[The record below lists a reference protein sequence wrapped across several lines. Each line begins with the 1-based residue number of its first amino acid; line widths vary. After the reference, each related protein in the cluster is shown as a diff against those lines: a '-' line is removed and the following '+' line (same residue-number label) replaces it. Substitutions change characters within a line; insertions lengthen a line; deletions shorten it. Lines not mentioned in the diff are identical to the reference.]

1 MIEFIDTSKKYKVN
15 KQEIHAL
22 DHINLKV
29 NKGDIFG
36 VIGFSGAGKSTLIR
50 TVNLLEV
57 PTEGKVIVD
66 GKELTK
72 LTKKQIREEKKNIGM
87 IFQHFNLLH
96 SKTVFDNV
104 AMPLTISGVNKKE
117 IKKRVD
123 EVLQFVGIEDKANV
137 FIDQLSGGQ
146 KQRVGI
152 ARALVTNPKILL
164 CDEATSALDPQTTK
178 SILNLLKRVNR
189 KYGITILI
197 ITHEMEV
204 IHEICNRVAVMEKG
218 QIIESGSVLEIFSN
232 PQTETTKNFVQSVV
246 RDEVPVSI
254 FDQLKEAKAN
264 RRIFKL
270 KFIGVNVG
278 QPVVSEVA
286 KKFNVD
292 INVLFGNIT
301 ELQQIPFGNL
311 IIELI
316 GNFSEM
322 EKAVQY
328 INDKNVQIEEV
339 VADGSK
345 FRDSSQ
351 RDLGNVVYG

>member
-1 MIEFIDTSKKYKVN
+1 MIEFINTSKKYKVN

>member
-1 MIEFIDTSKKYKVN
+1 MIEFIDTSKRYKVN
-15 KQEIHAL
+15 KKIISAL

-66 GKELTK
+66 CKDLTK

-104 AMPLTISGVNKKE
+104 AMPLTISGVNKRE
-117 IKKRVD
+117 IKSRVD

-137 FIDQLSGGQ
+137 YIDQLSGGQ

-218 QIIESGSVLEIFSN
+218 QIIESGSVLEVFSN

-254 FDQLKEAKAN
+254 FDHLKEAKPN

-270 KFIGVNVG
+270 KFIGVDAG

-292 INVLFGNIT
+292 INVLFGSIT

-316 GNFSEM
+316 GNSLEM

-328 INDKNVQIEEV
+328 INNKNVQIEEV

-345 FRDSSQ
+345 FRDYSK